1 MSGYVSEEEL
11 ASIFK
16 ARMKTEAVGIVPTKP
31 LYPPIRLLDRNMKW
45 ASDVEGI
52 GSDPPVTD

>member
-1 MSGYVSEEEL
+1 MFGYVSEEKF

-16 ARMKTEAVGIVPTKP
+16 ARMQTEAVGIVPVKP
-31 LYPPIRLLDRNMKW
+31 LYPPIRLLDRSLKW

-52 GSDPPVTD
+52 DPDPPVTD